1 MPTVLILGAG
11 HSAVA
16 GAPAAHELLLA
27 MPLRPASASAA
38 RRHEAVLR
46 AFATWLTQHPG
57 GGPERF
63 LEELATNHS
72 PVPFQWGVE
81 LMAAEI
87 AEALSVIRSP
97 WTSPRYAE
105 SLRRPLRVN
114 ALADH
119 WHRVDGEDNV
129 VAVLTFNYD
138 LVAERLLRH
147 KPMTGM
153 PGFHYGGIGQPQ
165 VAVGST
171 LWSTSRRE
179 LRIEGAIPLFKLHG
193 SLSWALGSSGLELR
207 QDYSPAM
214 RDGCAAAHV
223 APRVEK
229 DVPRWL
235 RAIWEGARQALE
247 SADRWVVA
255 GYSAP
260 SYDVLARELFHA
272 SATAGRVRQIDV
284 FTRSDRTSTW
294 TAMAP
299 AAVARD
305 RGLIR

>member
-1 MPTVLILGAG
+1 M
-11 HSAVA
+11 
-16 GAPAAHELLLA
+16 
-27 MPLRPASASAA
+27 
-38 RRHEAVLR
+38 
-46 AFATWLTQHPG
+46 
-57 GGPERF
+57 
-63 LEELATNHS
+63 EELATNYR

-129 VAVLTFNYD
+129 GAVLTFNYD

-179 LRIEGAIPLFKLHG
+179 LRLDGAIPLFKLHG
-193 SLSWALGSSGLELR
+193 SLSWALHGSGLELR

-223 APRVEK
+223 PPRVEK

-235 RAIWEGARQALE
+235 RATWEGARQALE

-260 SYDVLARELFHA
+260 SYDVSARELLRA
-272 SATAGRVRQIDV
+272 SAAAGHVRQIDV
-284 FTRSDRTSTW
+284 FARSDRTATW
-294 TAMAP
+294 AAIAP

-305 RGLIR
+305 RGPIG